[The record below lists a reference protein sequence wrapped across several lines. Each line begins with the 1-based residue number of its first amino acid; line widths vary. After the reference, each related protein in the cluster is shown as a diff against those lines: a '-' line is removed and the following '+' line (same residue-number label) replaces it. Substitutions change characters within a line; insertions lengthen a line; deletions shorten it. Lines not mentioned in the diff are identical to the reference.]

1 MNDFP
6 DDLLEINLQCV
17 TMTFKTGDLVEYS
30 DATDPSVKYE
40 LGI

>member
-17 TMTFKTGDLVEYS
+17 TMTFKTSDLVEYS
-30 DATDPSVKYE
+30 DATDPSAKYE